1 MRETT
6 NKKSIPILI
15 GIIGVLMM
23 LLAGAIGYIL
33 GGTNSVAVQPSGISN
48 DSKVMKEI
56 DELKTLYDSK
66 IADKTNSYNALQTE
80 KERVNELVAEL
91 EKTKGDAN
99 SLLKYKT
106 EYKNLE
112 SKMQVLVDEIVLLK
126 GKKQKAVAVKSVAIQ
141 QTKDLKNTNQIVIPK
156 SEVAASKKEVV
167 LSEIKKEIPPTKV
180 EDVFVKVATTK
191 SDPISTK
198 TEVSKNAEKKYSKIT
213 LSNVKSSA
221 FISKSSS
228 KQIETNVSGKAD
240 LIKISFVIDANSNA
254 KAGDKTYY
262 FQIING
268 KNNVIGKRVTEFF
281 DEESLTYSFRKTFD
295 YNNESITVN
304 QEFLQSEFQPGL
316 YYVNIFD
323 RNELVGKTSF
333 TLK

>member
-1 MRETT
+1 MSEKT

-33 GGTNSVAVQPSGISN
+33 GGTNSSTAQPSGISN
-48 DSKVMKEI
+48 DSKVMHEI
-56 DELKTLYDSK
+56 NELKTLYDSK
-66 IADKTNSYNALQTE
+66 IADKTNTYNALQTE
-80 KERVNELVAEL
+80 KNRVNELVAEL
-91 EKTKGDAN
+91 EKTKSDAN

-112 SKMQVLVDEIVLLK
+112 SKMQILVDEIVVLK

-141 QTKDLKNTNQIVIPK
+141 QTKEVKNSNQIAIP
-156 SEVAASKKEVV
+156 KKEVV
-167 LSEIKKEIPPTKV
+167 LSEIKKEIPTAKS
-180 EDVFVKVATTK
+180 EDVFVKVATSK
-191 SDPISTK
+191 AEPIETRVVTPK
-198 TEVSKNAEKKYSKIT
+198 VIEKKYAKVI
-213 LSNVKSSA
+213 LSNVKAGA
-221 FISKSSS
+221 FISKSST
-228 KQIETNVSGKAD
+228 KQIETNISSKAD
-240 LIKISFVIDANSNA
+240 LIKISFIIDGNPNPN
-254 KAGDKTYY
+254 AGDKTYY

-268 KNNVIGKRVTEFF
+268 KNNVLGKRITEFF
-281 DEESLTYSFRKTFD
+281 DEESLTYSFRKSFD
-295 YNNESITVN
+295 YNNENTTVN

-323 RNELVGKTSF
+323 RNELVGTTSF

>member
-33 GGTNSVAVQPSGISN
+33 GGTNSATAQSSGISN
-48 DSKVMKEI
+48 DSKVLKEI
-56 DELKTLYDSK
+56 NELKTLYDSK

-80 KERVNELVAEL
+80 KDRVNELVAEL

-112 SKMQVLVDEIVLLK
+112 SKMQVLVDEIVVLK

-141 QTKDLKNTNQIVIPK
+141 QTKEVKNSNQIPIPK
-156 SEVAASKKEVV
+156 SEVAISKKEVV
-167 LSEIKKEIPPTKV
+167 VSEIKKEIPTAKA
-180 EDVFVKVATTK
+180 EDVFVKVAE
-191 SDPISTK
+191 PIETRVVTPK
-198 TEVSKNAEKKYSKIT
+198 AIEKKYAKVT
-213 LSNVKSSA
+213 LSNVKAGA
-221 FISKSSS
+221 FISKSST
-228 KQIETNVSGKAD
+228 KQIETNVSSKAN
-240 LIKISFVIDANSNA
+240 LIKISFIIDGNPNA

-268 KNNVIGKRVTEFF
+268 KNNVLGKRVTEFF

-295 YNNESITVN
+295 YNNENITIN

>member
-33 GGTNSVAVQPSGISN
+33 GGTNSATVQPSSISN

-112 SKMQVLVDEIVLLK
+112 SKMQVLVDEIVILK

-180 EDVFVKVATTK
+180 EDIFVKVATTK
-191 SDPISTK
+191 SEPTITK
-198 TEVSKNAEKKYSKIT
+198 TESPKVTEKRYSKVT
-213 LSNVKSSA
+213 MSNVRA
-221 FISKSSS
+221 AAYISKSAS
-228 KQIETNVSGKAD
+228 KQIETNVSSKAD
-240 LIKISFVIDANSNA
+240 LIKINFTLDENPNA
-254 KAGDKTYY
+254 KAGEKTYY

-281 DEESLTYSFRKTFD
+281 DEESLTYSFRKSFD
-295 YNNESITVN
+295 YYNENVTIT
-304 QEFLQSEFQPGL
+304 QEFLQTDFQPGT

-323 RNELVGKTSF
+323 RNELVGRYSF
-333 TLK
+333 VLK